1 MRQPIPERLYVMLT
15 SKAQARFMAST
26 RAMFSW
32 LIVVALLGSSLAE
45 PLAAPPTEAP
55 VTLPEPSERA
65 PEPGLQVEAENT
77 GVRLSNTVT
86 PAAPASS
93 AKPVTPKKPS
103 LKPIAPRASSARSI
117 VLEQTRVR
125 GIDVK
130 IVRVNLWDRRVFVS
144 PVMPS
149 RGLGKGGE
157 RFDTLVSGSSAIAI
171 VNGGYF
177 HPDSF
182 SLTGDLVVRG
192 RHLTTQGPVRTAL
205 GITSDGRASVTAGA
219 TSSNIAWRE
228 FETAISNGPW
238 VLRQG
243 KIMVYPREEGY
254 TDRGIERP
262 SARSAVGITSQR
274 KLFIVS
280 TREKLNL
287 YDLAKLMKAL
297 GARDSIALDGGS
309 SVGLAWKGK
318 VLIRPARK
326 IAYGIGVYV
335 RP

>member
-1 MRQPIPERLYVMLT
+1 MRRDWLYAVLIWFIDDKRM
-15 SKAQARFMAST
+15 KAIRVWCSGLA
-26 RAMFSW
+26 
-32 LIVVALLGSSLAE
+32 LVALLGSGMAE
-45 PLAAPPTEAP
+45 PFSPPPTE
-55 VTLPEPSERA
+55 PEPSVS
-65 PEPGLQVEAENT
+65 EPLEQPATNPT
-77 GVRLSNTVT
+77 ATDPIT
-86 PAAPASS
+86 PAALSLQPSVIVKPAVFRP
-93 AKPVTPKKPS
+93 KPA
-103 LKPIAPRASSARSI
+103 APRISRQKNSTKSI
-117 VLEQTRVR
+117 VLEQKRVR
-125 GIDVK
+125 GVDVK

-144 PVMPS
+144 PVMPMN
-149 RGLGKGGE
+149 GLGKGGE
-157 RFDTLVSGSSAIAI
+157 RFDRMVAGSSAIAI

-177 HPDSF
+177 HPRSF
-182 SLTGDLVVRG
+182 SLAGDLVVKG

-219 TSSNIAWRE
+219 TSGKIAWKE

-238 VLRQG
+238 VLRAG

-254 TDRGIERP
+254 TDRAIERP
-262 SARSAVGITSQR
+262 APRSAVGVTSQH
-274 KLFIVS
+274 KLFIIS
-280 TREKLNL
+280 TRQKINL

-297 GARDSIALDGGS
+297 GAREAIALDGGS

>member
-1 MRQPIPERLYVMLT
+1 MRRNGLYAVLT
-15 SKAQARFMAST
+15 WPVDDKGMSRV
-26 RAMFSW
+26 RVWCSW
-32 LIVVALLGSSLAE
+32 LVLVALLGSSMAE
-45 PLAAPPTEAP
+45 PFSPPMPDPDPSISEPLEQP
-55 VTLPEPSERA
+55 VTNPTATDPITPTPQSVQPSVIVKPAVFR
-65 PEPGLQVEAENT
+65 PK
-77 GVRLSNTVT
+77 
-86 PAAPASS
+86 PAAPRVSKQKNS
-93 AKPVTPKKPS
+93 TK
-103 LKPIAPRASSARSI
+103 SI
-117 VLEQTRVR
+117 VLEQKRVR

-144 PVMPS
+144 PVMPAN
-149 RGLGKGGE
+149 GLGKGGE
-157 RFDTLVSGSSAIAI
+157 RFDRLVAGSSAIAI

-177 HPDSF
+177 HPRSF
-182 SLTGDLVVRG
+182 SLAGDLVVKG

-205 GITSDGRASVTAGA
+205 GITSDGRATVTAGA
-219 TSSNIAWRE
+219 TSGKIAWRE

-254 TDRGIERP
+254 TDRAIERP
-262 SARSAVGITSQR
+262 APRSAVGVTSQH
-274 KLFIVS
+274 KLFIIS
-280 TREKLNL
+280 TRQKINL

-297 GARDSIALDGGS
+297 GAREAIALDGGS

>member
-1 MRQPIPERLYVMLT
+1 MKSVRKTGLYAVLT
-15 SKAQARFMAST
+15 WCVDDKNMKAIRVWCSGLA
-26 RAMFSW
+26 
-32 LIVVALLGSSLAE
+32 LVALLGSGMAE
-45 PLAAPPTEAP
+45 PFARPSTDPEPAATEPSAPPATD
-55 VTLPEPSERA
+55 
-65 PEPGLQVEAENT
+65 
-77 GVRLSNTVT
+77 
-86 PAAPASS
+86 PAATDPTTAPAAQSVQPS
-93 AKPVTPKKPS
+93 VIVKPAVFRPKPV
-103 LKPIAPRASSARSI
+103 APRISKPRNSSKSI
-117 VLEQTRVR
+117 VLEQKRVR

-144 PVMPS
+144 PVMPVN
-149 RGLGKGGE
+149 GLGKGGE
-157 RFDTLVSGSSAIAI
+157 RFDRMVAGSSAIAI

-177 HPDSF
+177 HPRSF
-182 SLTGDLVVRG
+182 SLAGDLVVKG

-219 TSSNIAWRE
+219 TSGKIAWKE

-238 VLRQG
+238 VLRAG

-254 TDRGIERP
+254 TDRAIERP
-262 SARSAVGITSQR
+262 APRSAVGVTSQH
-274 KLFIVS
+274 KLFIIS
-280 TREKLNL
+280 TRQKINL

-297 GARDSIALDGGS
+297 GAREAIALDGGS

-318 VLIRPARK
+318 VLIRPARR

>member
-1 MRQPIPERLYVMLT
+1 MVSVRVLL
-15 SKAQARFMAST
+15 
-26 RAMFSW
+26 SW
-32 LIVVALLGSSLAE
+32 LILAASLGSGRAE
-45 PLAAPPTEAP
+45 PAPREPDP
-55 VTLPEPSERA
+55 PEPAESA
-65 PEPGLQVEAENT
+65 PTTTETPPPPASA
-77 GVRLSNTVT
+77 GVRLSNTVSVN
-86 PAAPASS
+86 APNP
-93 AKPVTPKKPS
+93 AKPRTASPKPNAKS
-103 LKPIAPRASSARSI
+103 GAKSI
-117 VLEQTRVR
+117 VLEQKRVR
-125 GIDVK
+125 GVDVK

-144 PVMPS
+144 PVMPAL
-149 RGLGKGGE
+149 GLGKGGE
-157 RFDTLVSGSSAIAI
+157 RFARMVAGSSAVAI

-177 HPDSF
+177 HPRSF
-182 SLTGDLVVRG
+182 SLTGDLVVKG

-238 VLRQG
+238 VLRSG

-262 SARSAVGITSQR
+262 AARSAVGVTSQR

-280 TREKLNL
+280 TRQKVNL

-297 GARDSIALDGGS
+297 GAREAIALDGGS